1 MKLTRERLL
10 EGDAEFTRRRG
21 SHGAGHFDMW
31 FWGVCLEGLEGRK
44 RRRMS

>member
-21 SHGAGHFDMW
+21 GHGAGHLDMG
-31 FWGVCLEGLEGRK
+31 FWGVWLKGLEGRK